1 MHFQKGSPPVDILS
15 STLLPLTSLTPSTPH
30 KPPTTTG
37 QDGGVGELTNPAAVC
52 STGFR
57 RPTSG
62 VVSSASGGPQEG
74 QGSPAR
80 SSTLCAHSFHQYP
93 PFPLSSLIIPL
104 LQILTARSALGTR
117 QTKSSSFPR
126 NCSSFPDCPALLSD
140 AVASG
145 KQEANFDF
153 CPHLTRHVPT
163 ISKCCPSY
171 LLNVSQFH
179 PLFQITLPLLLGH
192 LTIVS
197 LAF

>member
-1 MHFQKGSPPVDILS
+1 ML
-15 STLLPLTSLTPSTPH
+15 
-30 KPPTTTG
+30 
-37 QDGGVGELTNPAAVC
+37 N
-52 STGFR
+52 R

-62 VVSSASGGPQEG
+62 VVPSASGGPQEG

-80 SSTLCAHSFHQYP
+80 SSTVCAHSFHQYR
-93 PFPLSSLIIPL
+93 PFALSFLIIPL

-145 KQEANFDF
+145 KQGANFDF

-163 ISKCCPSY
+163 VSKCRPSH
-171 LLNVSQFH
+171 LLNVSRSH
-179 PLFQITLPLLLGH
+179 PLFQTTLLLLLGH
-192 LTIVS
+192 LAIVS